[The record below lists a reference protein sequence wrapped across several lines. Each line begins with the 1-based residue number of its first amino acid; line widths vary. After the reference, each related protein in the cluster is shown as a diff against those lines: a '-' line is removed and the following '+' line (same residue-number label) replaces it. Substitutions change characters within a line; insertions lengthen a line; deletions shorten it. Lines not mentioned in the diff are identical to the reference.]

1 MPTYAFSSKVPG
13 EIFSERRIVV
23 PKKVARIAIA
33 KLGLKSIS
41 AEKLQK
47 WLTTKITKNGIAVLW
62 ANEKFNPYIK
72 TFKSLLSDE
81 DVEILG
87 KQELIIKL
95 NVSSGEYRYRYTHNF
110 KMDPELYIPEEEE
123 NAKKD

>member
-1 MPTYAFSSKVPG
+1 MSTYAFSSKVPG

-23 PKKVARIAIA
+23 PKTVARIAIA
-33 KLGLKSIS
+33 KLGLKNIS

-47 WLTTKITKNGIAVLW
+47 WLTIKITKNGIAILW
-62 ANEKFNPYIK
+62 ANEKFNAVDK
-72 TFKSLLSDE
+72 TFKSLLTAE

-87 KQELIIKL
+87 KQELIIKF
-95 NVSSGEYRYRYTHNF
+95 NINNGEYRYRYTYNF
-110 KMDPELYIPEEEE
+110 KRDPELYIPEEEE